1 MNHNLRQN
9 HQMASLTIATDGR
22 ASDGDLAKA
31 LNNLKNLPLWT
42 VIRLCTDEDSIVN
55 YYNDIDQVV
64 ELEMDVLDDLGGEC
78 EEVMTN
84 NAWLNYAEPCHRLRE
99 FGIHRKE
106 IDLLDEAVLSGDQ
119 LCGTLAI
126 VLGPDNYPH
135 PEIDLAALVDRI
147 NDKLS
152 KEPLAYNP
160 KLKKF
165 KPWIDV
171 KALVRTY
178 GPKSSCVI
186 M

>member
-1 MNHNLRQN
+1 MNDLRSN

-22 ASDGDLAKA
+22 ASDGDLSNH
-31 LNNLKNLPLWT
+31 LNKLKNLPLWT
-42 VIRLCTDEDSIVN
+42 VIRLCTDEDSVVN

-84 NAWLNYAEPCHRLRE
+84 NAWLNYAEPMHRLRE

-135 PEIDLAALVDRI
+135 PQVDLEALV
-147 NDKLS
+147 NKVNEKLAR
-152 KEPLAYNP
+152 EPQAFNP
-160 KLKKF
+160 KYKKF

-171 KALVRTY
+171 KALIKSY
-178 GPKSSCVI
+178 GPKSGCSI
-186 M
+186 Q